1 MRLKP
6 LCVFLLL
13 CGLFPAKASA
23 DNRFIVRTTLGLQG
37 LQTVCNPLLL
47 TPICTVIGSGLG
59 DPQGQLFTITTP
71 LALNDL
77 LALPGNLLGIVDAE
91 VDQLVS
97 LFPIG
102 SLNVLPSASAGYL
115 TPLMSD
121 RTLVPYPASSGR
133 TSACNGLSPCVW
145 DAYANQPA
153 ARIVR
158 VSDAQ
163 SQFGVTG
170 AGIVADID
178 TGVDPTHHA
187 LQGVL
192 LPGCD
197 FTHNQPDGSCQ
208 PGGSELTDISF
219 SPPPPC
225 QDCSAAQVNQ
235 STAAVLDQS
244 TAAVL
249 DCNGATPCQYAA

>member
-1 MRLKP
+1 VSPVLGKLDEKRLRSHEAQTT
-6 LCVFLLL
+6 LCVLLL

-23 DNRFIVRTTLGLQG
+23 DNRFIVRTTLDLQG

-133 TSACNGLSPCVW
+133 TSECNGLSPCVW
-145 DAYANQPA
+145 DAYANQPRRELSVSRMRKA
-153 ARIVR
+153 SLASPVPELSRTLTRGWILLIPRYR
-158 VSDAQ
+158 VSYC
-163 SQFGVTG
+163 
-170 AGIVADID
+170 
-178 TGVDPTHHA
+178 
-187 LQGVL
+187 QGTTL
-192 LPGCD
+192 RA
-197 FTHNQPDGSCQ
+197 
-208 PGGSELTDISF
+208 ISR
-219 SPPPPC
+219 
-225 QDCSAAQVNQ
+225 VVRN
-235 STAAVLDQS
+235 
-244 TAAVL
+244 
-249 DCNGATPCQYAA
+249 